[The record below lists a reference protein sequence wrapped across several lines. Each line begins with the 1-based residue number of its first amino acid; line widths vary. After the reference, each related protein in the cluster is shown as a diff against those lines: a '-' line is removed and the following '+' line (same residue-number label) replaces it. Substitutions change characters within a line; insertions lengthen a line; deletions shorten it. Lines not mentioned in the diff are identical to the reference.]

1 MGATSAVTKGTTT
14 NSGDPTVVQKI
25 SQLPRF
31 FVHFRR
37 AESVALSNPISLK
50 YKGEFGFDW
59 LRDEYI
65 YDVNMVHALN
75 KHAALFQGET
85 VSKLI
90 EQYTHFNRKPIE
102 EIKEILTYNDDPYI
116 PSWLSLEEG
125 REIGLYLHIDLA
137 TTETTDL
144 TQMAN
149 LNLSFEY
156 DPLLVELM
164 SANRQYVSASP
175 LTVSLRDVIGSTVE
189 SEQNLI
195 SSKQDLK
202 SKKIKRFETQFKINV
217 KILKS
222 FSKPQFI
229 KIKAMDGNRQ
239 SQVGLL
245 VLYPNDKILQAR
257 LQMIYF
263 TPNSRH
269 SALIPT
275 KDLEKVI
282 KDNFFVQALIK
293 PVFDNPISINIANE
307 MVNPIRTQKDIK
319 LLNEFLNKYP
329 ANQNIPQNNVTNFYT
344 DVFNLIKYLYKDTKS
359 LGVHNSK
366 QKVSYVIVADYTVA
380 NFGGFTPI
388 RTRCTNGL
396 CKTEGN
402 TVFVTNTSSGYD
414 FKLTSFIHELGHA
427 FGLKHTF
434 DGNDEKIQLCLQHKN
449 THTDTCKRYQ
459 SAYQKDDILHK
470 FYQGYTDNVMDYG
483 FSIKE
488 DCTQDSC
495 IGTNPSSFLDIQLAL
510 TKWQWDILREDANI
524 GR

>member
-1 MGATSAVTKGTTT
+1 MKTASDITKGT
-14 NSGDPTVVQKI
+14 SVSSEDPTVVQKI

-37 AESVALSNPISLK
+37 AESVVLSDSSLIE
-50 YKGEFGFDW
+50 YKGQYGFDW
-59 LRDEYI
+59 LRDEYV

-75 KHAALFQGET
+75 KQAALYQGET
-85 VSKLI
+85 ASKLI
-90 EQYTHFNRKPIE
+90 EQYTHFDKKPIK
-102 EIKEILTYNDDPYI
+102 EIEEILTYNDDSYI

-137 TTETTDL
+137 TTATADL
-144 TQMAN
+144 TKMN
-149 LNLSFEY
+149 GLNLSFEY
-156 DPLLVELM
+156 DSLLVELM

-175 LTVSLRDVIGSTVE
+175 LTVSLRDVIGSTVA

-202 SKKIKRFETQFKINV
+202 SKKIKRFETQFKIKI

-229 KIKAMDGNRQ
+229 KIKAEDGNKQ

-257 LQMIYF
+257 LKVIYF
-263 TPNSRH
+263 TPNSNH

-293 PVFDNPISINIANE
+293 PVFDNSISINIANE
-307 MVNPIRTQKDIK
+307 MVNPIRTQKEIE

-329 ANQNIPQNNVTNFYT
+329 ANQNIPYNNVEKFYT

-380 NFGGFTPI
+380 NFGGFAPVH
-388 RTRCTNGL
+388 TRCANGL

-402 TVFVTNTSSGYD
+402 TVFVTNTSSGYG

-449 THTDTCKRYQ
+449 THTDICKRYQ
-459 SAYQKDDILHK
+459 SVYQKDDMLHK

-495 IGTNPSSFLDIQLAL
+495 IGSINSVFLNTQLAL
-510 TKWQWDILREDANI
+510 TKWQWDILREDVNI
-524 GR
+524 SR